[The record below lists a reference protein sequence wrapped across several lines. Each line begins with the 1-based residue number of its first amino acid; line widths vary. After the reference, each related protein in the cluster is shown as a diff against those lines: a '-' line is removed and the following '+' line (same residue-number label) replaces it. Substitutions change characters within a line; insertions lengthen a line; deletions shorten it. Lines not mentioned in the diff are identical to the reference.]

1 MWKKFNEFFH
11 APTLDLSFE
20 PFAFTCN
27 QHIMQ
32 VMQARIEDVSELIRL
47 EKEIY
52 AGKAPWGVESFESEL
67 KKEANT
73 LYIVVY
79 HQAMLVAFIGM
90 RLQGQEGH
98 ITNIGVKPAFQRLG
112 IGTFLLKLMTQ
123 IAYKNH
129 AVQMT
134 LEVRTDNLKAQ
145 EMYQRF
151 GFVPNFIRK
160 NYYLQEKKDAL
171 SMIKRLNIQE
181 QEEVN

>member
-1 MWKKFNEFFH
+1 MWKKFNKFFH
-11 APTLDLSFE
+11 APTLDLSFA

-27 QHIMQ
+27 QKVMQ
-32 VMQARIEDVSELIRL
+32 VMPAKLTDISELIKL

-52 AGKAPWGVESFESEL
+52 TGKTPWNKESFESEL
-67 KKEANT
+67 KKETNT

-79 HQAMLVAFIGM
+79 YQAMLVAFIGM

-112 IGTFLLKLMTQ
+112 IGSLLLRVMTQ
-123 IAYKNH
+123 IACKNH

-145 EMYQRF
+145 QMYRRF

-171 SMIKRLNIQE
+171 SMIKQLRIQE
-181 QEEVN
+181 QEKVN